1 MIKRI
6 WGSCDGA
13 EILLRRSQEGSW
25 ETTVPSRPTGE
36 YTVALWAEDDAGNR
50 SYFCSIL
57 MTYDITQLCCRIQLL
72 DIGADWSADD
82 VAAMLSR
89 REISAVLLPD
99 PVRIT
104 VGFHEIAV
112 ELIRCQLCGR

>member
-6 WGSCDGA
+6 WGSCDGV
-13 EILLRRSQEGSW
+13 EILLRQGQEGLW

-57 MTYDITQLCCRIQLL
+57 MTYDITQLCCRVQLL
-72 DIGADWSADD
+72 EVGADWSTDQ
-82 VAAMLSR
+82 VAAVLSR
-89 REISAVLLPD
+89 REMSARLLPD
-99 PVRIT
+99 PVGIT
-104 VGFHEIAV
+104 VDLHEIVV